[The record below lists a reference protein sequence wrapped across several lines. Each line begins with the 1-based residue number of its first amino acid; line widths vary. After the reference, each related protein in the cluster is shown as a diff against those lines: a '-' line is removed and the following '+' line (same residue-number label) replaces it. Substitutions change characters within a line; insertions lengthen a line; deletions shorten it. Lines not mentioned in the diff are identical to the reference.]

1 MTCKRGWMKRLV
13 IDGHNLIPKIP
24 GFRLEDP
31 DDEMKLIEKMT
42 EYCRLTRSQ
51 AELFFDGAP
60 AGSPF
65 QSKSGLVHIHYVRK
79 SLTAD
84 DAILQF
90 LQRQG
95 NEARTM
101 LVVSSD
107 HRVITGAK
115 ALHAG
120 TIPSEE
126 FSRRLIETL
135 SNPGVSDSQRE
146 HPPSEEEVE
155 EMLKLMTGKRKDTP

>member
-1 MTCKRGWMKRLV
+1 MTCEGEWMKRLV

-24 GFRLEDP
+24 GLRLDDP
-31 DDEMKLIEKMT
+31 DDEMKLIEKLSQ
-42 EYCRLTRSQ
+42 YCRLTRTQ
-51 AELFFDGAP
+51 VELFFDGAP
-60 AGSPF
+60 AGSPL
-65 QSKSGLVHIHYVRK
+65 QSKSGLVHIHHIRK

-95 NEARTM
+95 NEARNL

-107 HRVITGAK
+107 HRVIAEAK

-120 TIPSEE
+120 SILSVE

-135 SNPGVSDSQRE
+135 SNPSMSDSQRE
-146 HPPSEEEVE
+146 LPPSVEEVE